1 MRIVGLFF
9 LALLAFAV
17 TAVWKFPAAG
27 VLPHVNIQPVK
38 LSGVSGS
45 IWNGGAQLV
54 ETPELKQPITNVKWK
69 FQPSTL
75 LSASAGAVVNFE
87 VLGGKGEGLVS
98 RNSGGNVLV
107 NDGTFRVPAS
117 RLEQFLPLPVAEFG
131 GILLADI
138 EDLELENN
146 LLKRTVG
153 TLTWNNAEVKN
164 TVLLGQ
170 VVFDIVPQGE
180 DQHIGKLSN
189 TDGQL
194 ELRGEVVLDLAGN
207 YKADIQI
214 KPTADTPPQVNGI
227 LGLVGRQASDGS
239 YRIRNNG
246 NIQNLP
252 L

>member
-1 MRIVGLFF
+1 MRIFGLF
-9 LALLAFAV
+9 LLCLLAFAV

-45 IWNGGAQLV
+45 IWKGSAQMV
-54 ETPELKQPITNVKWK
+54 QTPELPQPITNVNWK
-69 FQPSTL
+69 VKPSAL
-75 LSASAGAVVNFE
+75 LSGSAGAMVDFE
-87 VLGGKGEGLVS
+87 VLGGKGEGLV
-98 RNSGGNVLV
+98 RQNRSGNIFI

-117 RLEQFLPLPVAEFG
+117 RLEEFLPLPVAEFG
-131 GILLADI
+131 GIILADI
-138 EDLELENN
+138 VDLELENN
-146 LLKRTVG
+146 LLKRTEG
-153 TLTWNNAEVKN
+153 TLRWNKAEIKN

-180 DQHIGKLSN
+180 QHIGKLSN

-194 ELRGEVVLDLAGN
+194 ELRGEVLLDQAGN

-214 KPTADTPPQVNGI
+214 KPTTETPQTVNGL
-227 LGLVGRQASDGS
+227 LGMVGRPASDGS

-246 NIQNLP
+246 NIQNLQI
-252 L
+252 

>member
-170 VVFDIVPQGE
+170 VVFDIVPEG
-180 DQHIGKLSN
+180 
-189 TDGQL
+189 
-194 ELRGEVVLDLAGN
+194 
-207 YKADIQI
+207 
-214 KPTADTPPQVNGI
+214 
-227 LGLVGRQASDGS
+227 
-239 YRIRNNG
+239 
-246 NIQNLP
+246 
-252 L
+252 

>member
-189 TDGQL
+189 CLLYTSPSPRD
-194 ELRGEVVLDLAGN
+194 
-207 YKADIQI
+207 
-214 KPTADTPPQVNGI
+214 
-227 LGLVGRQASDGS
+227 RQKSRMPSSA
-239 YRIRNNG
+239 
-246 NIQNLP
+246 
-252 L
+252 